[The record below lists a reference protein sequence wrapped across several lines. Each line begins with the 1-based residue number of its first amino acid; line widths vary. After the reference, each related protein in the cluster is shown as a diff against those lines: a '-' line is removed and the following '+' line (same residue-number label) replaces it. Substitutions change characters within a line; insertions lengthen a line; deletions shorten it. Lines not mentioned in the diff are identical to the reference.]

1 MNVQPLICYLHKQM
15 EFFPAVNFFFRL
27 DFTRVFFT
35 EESGEAF

>member
-15 EFFPAVNFFFRL
+15 EFFPAVNSYFFRL
-27 DFTRVFFT
+27 DFTRFT